1 MALNM
6 GETRGGAVTL
16 CAKLEVNKLNISACI
31 RRLSTT
37 IAIVR
42 SASQAKI
49 LVANCWV
56 AKLEI
61 IRGKCYTEILSGN
74 AVQRKSPRP
83 SVKNLEMEFL
93 PDETLIKKI
102 REKKRKLKFK
112 HYCDE
117 GSISQVQHI
126 KKYMQC

>member
-42 SASQAKI
+42 SASQAK
-49 LVANCWV
+49 L
-56 AKLEI
+56 LGSE
-61 IRGKCYTEILSGN
+61 IRGKCYPEILSGN

-83 SVKNLEMEFL
+83 SVKNLEIEIEFL

-102 REKKRKLKFK
+102 RKKKRKLKFK

>member
-37 IAIVR
+37 IAIV
-42 SASQAKI
+42 SQNQAKI

-56 AKLEI
+56 AKLE
-61 IRGKCYTEILSGN
+61 ESVIL
-74 AVQRKSPRP
+74 KS
-83 SVKNLEMEFL
+83 
-93 PDETLIKKI
+93 
-102 REKKRKLKFK
+102 
-112 HYCDE
+112 
-117 GSISQVQHI
+117 
-126 KKYMQC
+126 